1 MSANR
6 VYKVWNESVQFDID
20 RIEYP
25 ASVQELKDIVE
36 KALNQ
41 GYTLKAVGIGHS
53 NTEIVAP
60 KGDNAVY
67 VSLTNLNG
75 VKSCSGNEIT
85 VEGGLTLHELCAYL
99 KGRHQEPYSILEYG
113 FFHIGAI
120 CGTHAHDTN
129 SKNDSA
135 LFASHMTGLKILSY
149 NKSPDGRFKVVSQ
162 EFHESTHPQEM
173 RFLRSHFGLL
183 GIVYEVTLRIK
194 PAKMFAIQ
202 YTIETIDRFLE
213 HAESAFYEGE
223 EEQRFI
229 TFAPNTRD
237 VFIERRRR
245 LDHEAKSQKKSL
257 KGLIFFWGRLKAF
270 FHVEKIASKI
280 KLRFLQKLIEYVAR
294 KTYAFLLPMATKNP
308 IILHPCDR
316 AVVYNTLP
324 TFDYVEWAYP
334 INQIK
339 SVLTDLLRL
348 QRKHGLC
355 NIFNL
360 YLEREDDDAILSR
373 TFNGDKISID
383 IVHPGMDQAWYRF
396 VAEWHEISMQHD
408 GIPHFNKTPRL
419 TELLDRNGMS
429 RFYPIERIRDY
440 ARFRKSMDPEDVF
453 NNRFGESFSSASNG
467 E

>member
-1 MSANR
+1 MMSANR

-75 VKSCSGNEIT
+75 VKSCSANEIT
-85 VEGGLTLHELCAYL
+85 VEGGVTLHELCAYL
-99 KGRHQEPYSILEYG
+99 KGTHQEPYSILEYG

-194 PAKMFAIQ
+194 PSKMFAIQ

-213 HAESAFYEGE
+213 HAESVFFEGE

-237 VFIERRRR
+237 VFIEKTPPTRPRRK
-245 LDHEAKSQKKSL
+245 E
-257 KGLIFFWGRLKAF
+257 
-270 FHVEKIASKI
+270 SKEI
-280 KLRFLQKLIEYVAR
+280 TQ
-294 KTYAFLLPMATKNP
+294 
-308 IILHPCDR
+308 R
-316 AVVYNTLP
+316 A
-324 TFDYVEWAYP
+324 
-334 INQIK
+334 
-339 SVLTDLLRL
+339 DLLL
-348 QRKHGLC
+348 GTAKG
-355 NIFNL
+355 F
-360 YLEREDDDAILSR
+360 LSR
-373 TFNGDKISID
+373 RKNRVENQVAFSAKANRVCSAKNICLPVAYGDEESD
-383 IVHPGMDQAWYRF
+383 HPS
-396 VAEWHEISMQHD
+396 SM
-408 GIPHFNKTPRL
+408 
-419 TELLDRNGMS
+419 
-429 RFYPIERIRDY
+429 
-440 ARFRKSMDPEDVF
+440 
-453 NNRFGESFSSASNG
+453 
-467 E
+467 